1 MLVQKKEVI
10 LSVYE
15 SIGTFR
21 LWIDLGYAFGAL
33 ILVVTADVFVIHYA
47 IFLIGG
53 LTIISSLIIKLSRPE
68 QIKTNKEVNKWVKN
82 ILYLPQ
88 NLSQQV

>member
-1 MLVQKKEVI
+1 M
-10 LSVYE
+10 
-15 SIGTFR
+15 
-21 LWIDLGYAFGAL
+21 
-33 ILVVTADVFVIHYA
+33 VTADVFGIHYA

-53 LTIISSLIIKLSRPE
+53 LTIISLLIIKLIMPE
-68 QIKTNKEVNKWVKN
+68 QIKTNKEVNKLVKN